1 MCRLAYWQL
10 LPKQG
15 CSNLQEQKEL
25 IRPVR
30 RLFKGYRLLLL
41 GGAQIQSVK
50 LANWLQSNL
59 IEFVLRQ
66 KQSIDSCS
74 GAGGSSSRIVVG
86 LIIFRSSTN

>member
-41 GGAQIQSVK
+41 GGTQISKCKTCQLVAEQ
-50 LANWLQSNL
+50 LN
-59 IEFVLRQ
+59 
-66 KQSIDSCS
+66 
-74 GAGGSSSRIVVG
+74 
-86 LIIFRSSTN
+86 